1 MHLLIVILN
10 YRTSQLTIDCLY
22 SLIDQ
27 VIALPSTKVVV
38 TDNSSGDNSVELIA
52 QTIEKEG
59 WSNWVE
65 LIALE
70 HNGGYAFGNNAGI
83 RPFLESL
90 DPPDYVLLLNPD
102 TIVRDNAIKILLDFM
117 EENRQVGIAGSRLE
131 HPDGIPQCSSFRFHS
146 ILSELDNSLSLG
158 IISTLLAKWI
168 VAPPVPENS
177 CQTDWV
183 PGASMI
189 IRRAVL
195 EEAGL
200 IDENY
205 FMYYEDADFCLQ
217 ANRVG
222 WLCWYVPASRVV
234 HLVGQSSGINENQQT
249 NKRRPKYWFEARRR
263 YFVKNHGWLYAVL
276 VDIVWILGFI
286 LWQLG
291 RVIQG
296 KPNDYP
302 PYFFRDFLK
311 NSILL
316 INNWSNSQNTL
327 ANNLAEGETEQISL
341 CQQIKEDWIAHEKD
355 WTRPGFQAVAVQ
367 RFGVWRMKI
376 KSKFFRS
383 PFSVI
388 YRMLYRFIRNFYGI
402 ELPYTVKLGRRVIFE
417 HQSGIV
423 IHGCCFIGDDSII
436 RQGVTLGNRY
446 LEKPLEA
453 PHLGQRVNVGAGAKI
468 LGALNIGD
476 DVSIGANAVVLSDI
490 PNGQT
495 AVGIPAKIISFES
508 KENIPN

>member
-1 MHLLIVILN
+1 MRLLIVILN
-10 YRTSQLTIDCLY
+10 YRTSNLTIDCLY

-27 VIALPSTKVVV
+27 VIALSNTKVVV
-38 TDNSSGDNSVELIA
+38 TDNASGDNSVELIS

-83 RPFLESL
+83 IPFLESL

-117 EENRQVGIAGSRLE
+117 EENLQVGIAGSRLE
-131 HPDGIPQCSSFRFHS
+131 HPDGTAQCSSFRFPS
-146 ILSELDNSLSLG
+146 IFSELDNSLRLG
-158 IISTLLAKWI
+158 IISKLLAKWI
-168 VAPPVPENS
+168 VAPPVPENT

-195 EEAGL
+195 EQAGL
-200 IDENY
+200 IDEQY
-205 FMYYEDADFCLQ
+205 FMYYEDTDFCLQ
-217 ANRVG
+217 ANKAG
-222 WLCWYVPASRVV
+222 WQCWYVPESHVV
-234 HLVGQSSGINENQQT
+234 HLVGQSSGINENQRT
-249 NKRRPKYWFEARRR
+249 TKRRPKYWFEARRR
-263 YFVKNHGWLYAVL
+263 YFVKNHGWLYAISA
-276 VDIVWILGFI
+276 DIVWILGFI
-286 LWQLG
+286 LWQLR

-296 KPNDYP
+296 KPNNYP
-302 PYFFRDFLK
+302 PYFFQDFLS
-311 NSILL
+311 NSILS
-316 INNWSNSQNTL
+316 ITNPSKSQNTL
-327 ANNLAEGETEQISL
+327 VNNVSDQETETMSL

-355 WTRPGFQAVAVQ
+355 WTKPGFQAVAIQ
-367 RFGVWRMKI
+367 RFGVWRMQI
-376 KSKFFRS
+376 KSKLFRA

-388 YRMLYRFIRNFYGI
+388 YRMLYRFVRNFYGI
-402 ELPYTVKLGRRVIFE
+402 ELPYTVKLGRRVIIE

-423 IHGCCFIGDDSII
+423 IHGYSLIGDDCII

-453 PHLGQRVNVGAGAKI
+453 PHLGKRVNIGAGAKI
-468 LGALNIGD
+468 LGAVNIGD
-476 DVSIGANAVVLSDI
+476 DVNIGANAVVLSDI
-490 PNGQT
+490 PDGKA
-495 AVGIPAKIISFES
+495 AVGIPAKIISLES
-508 KENIPN
+508 KENIPS